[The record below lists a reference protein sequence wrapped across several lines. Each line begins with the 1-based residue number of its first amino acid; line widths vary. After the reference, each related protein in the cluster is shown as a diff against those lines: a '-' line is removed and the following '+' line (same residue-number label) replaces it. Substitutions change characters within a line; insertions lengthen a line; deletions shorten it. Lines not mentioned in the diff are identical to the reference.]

1 LKIKQYKLNWIH
13 LCECT
18 ALSLVVGAKLASFIH
33 VKRFILGLNKPLT
46 VNASVEQLN
55 NQNLHPVWRNRHKA
69 I

>member
-1 LKIKQYKLNWIH
+1 LKIKQYKLNWIY

-33 VKRFILGLNKPLT
+33 VKRFIFGLNNPLT
-46 VNASVEQLN
+46 GHASVKQLH
-55 NQNLHPVWRNRHKA
+55 NQNLHPVWRNRPKT